1 MIALEY
7 QTVPNQIITQFPHL
21 HLDDK
26 AMALDYN
33 KYLTGK
39 KKEQWR
45 HDCWHLSRIQKVPNC
60 TVLVYFLLFT
70 SMYSV
75 NTKKDSFA

>member
-7 QTVPNQIITQFPHL
+7 QTVPNQIISHFPHF

-26 AMALDYN
+26 AMALYYN
-33 KYLTGK
+33 KYLTEKK

-45 HDCWHLSRIQKVPNC
+45 YDCWHLSRNPESAKLYC
-60 TVLVYFLLFT
+60 TSILFILHLHVL
-70 SMYSV
+70 S
-75 NTKKDSFA
+75 